1 MSRIRIPNFLIPFLI
16 FSLVLIVPTFVY
28 LSIHTPSTPE
38 NDATTMVASNKLF
51 AVGDEVGGGVIMQK
65 LANETA
71 KSVQTLITLLAR
83 ERLM

>member
-51 AVGDEVGGGVIMQK
+51 AVGVIMQK